1 MRSISDRRVVTG
13 ARMKRIYAGMAVAAV
28 VGLIA
33 GSALYVRMQ
42 RADDPYADCR
52 GGQVAGGDIGGP
64 FTLVDENGATV
75 TERDVITG
83 PTLVYFGYTF
93 CPDICPMDAARNAE
107 AADILAD
114 GGTAVKQLF
123 ISIDPARDTPE
134 ALRYFTDNLHQDL
147 LGLTGTDEQVKAASD
162 AYRTFFKVRNPDDE
176 YYLMDHTTLT
186 YLMKPGADGS
196 PAFLDFFKSDA
207 APQDMAARVACYAK
221 AG

>member
-1 MRSISDRRVVTG
+1 MRQ
-13 ARMKRIYAGMAVAAV
+13 AFAAMAVAAV

-42 RADDPYADCR
+42 RADDPFAECR

-64 FTLVDENGATV
+64 FTLVNTSGATV

-93 CPDICPMDAARNAE
+93 CPDICPTDAARNAD
-107 AADILAD
+107 AVDILAR
-114 GGTAVKQLF
+114 GGTPARHLF
-123 ISIDPARDTPE
+123 ISVDPARDTPGV
-134 ALRYFTDNLHQDL
+134 LRDFVSNLDEGMI
-147 LGLTGTDEQVKAASD
+147 GLTGTEAQVKAASD
-162 AYRTFFKVRNPDDE
+162 AYRTFYRVSNPEDE

-186 YLMKPGADGS
+186 YLMMPDADGT
-196 PAFLDFFKSDA
+196 PVFLDFFKSEVS
-207 APQDMAARVACYAK
+207 PQEMAARVACYAA